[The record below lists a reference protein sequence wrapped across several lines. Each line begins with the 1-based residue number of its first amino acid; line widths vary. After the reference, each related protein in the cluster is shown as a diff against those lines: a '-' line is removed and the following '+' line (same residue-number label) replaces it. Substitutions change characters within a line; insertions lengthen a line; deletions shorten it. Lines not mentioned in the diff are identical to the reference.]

1 MSFVG
6 RPAFFFLSCESSNR
20 MGLIDRFVLAV
31 AVPPL
36 AVVTGAVCCDL
47 GLLIH
52 DKITDDFKDGGER
65 KKSLIMELMF
75 VVVRSATTFTWF

>member
-47 GLLIH
+47 G
-52 DKITDDFKDGGER
+52 
-65 KKSLIMELMF
+65 
-75 VVVRSATTFTWF
+75 